1 MENHAFMDKM
11 TTMGSKLIR
20 DTDTFKRSTP
30 GFSPDRE
37 LFRHEEYFY
46 DCYLALAEIYTILRQ
61 LDQSAVFLANFR
73 SSKALKEA
81 KITRFEHI
89 IYHLESHL
97 LRMTGVLDRLLI
109 LVNKV
114 LRLGLEDVSCKSHN
128 MLVSKDNKK
137 AKLAPKIEAIA
148 GLFDALLEVSTFMD
162 QFRDD
167 RNSVAH
173 SKRLNFDDL
182 RRIEMYH
189 VVFGDTTD
197 PEIKKRLFI
206 VKRETDIK
214 VWDYKADII
223 KSNNSLKNLV
233 GNVYDILDIQF
244 TSHHTKLKS

>member
-1 MENHAFMDKM
+1 MDKM
-11 TTMGSKLIR
+11 TAMGSQLIR
-20 DTDTFKRSTP
+20 DTDTFKRSAP

-46 DCYLALAEIYTILRQ
+46 DCYLAVAEIYTIFRQ

-81 KITRFEHI
+81 NISRFEHI

-109 LVNKV
+109 LVNQI
-114 LRLGLEDVSCKSHN
+114 LRMGLEDISCKSHN

-137 AKLAPKIEAIA
+137 GKHAPKIEAVA
-148 GLFDALLEVSTFMD
+148 GLFDALMEVSAFMD

-173 SKRLNFDDL
+173 SKRLNFEDL
-182 RRIEMYH
+182 RKIEMYH
-189 VVFGDTTD
+189 VVFGNTTD

-206 VKRETDIK
+206 VKRETDLK
-214 VWDYKADII
+214 VWTYKADMI
-223 KSNNSLKNLV
+223 KSNTSLKTLV
-233 GNVYDILDIQF
+233 GKVYDILDIQF
-244 TSHHTKLKS
+244 TAHHTKLQS